1 MKLIA
6 ALLLIAP
13 TMLTA
18 AHAGGDGDSDRR
30 ARVQRSIYE
39 VATGQYRSAPQMY
52 EGRNAA
58 TRDRLRAGSSA
69 DPEYFQQENDNRY

>member
-18 AHAGGDGDSDRR
+18 AHAGSDDSERR
-30 ARVQRSIYE
+30 GERQRSIYE
-39 VATGQYRSAPQMY
+39 VATGQYRHSRDMH
-52 EGRNAA
+52 EGRNATTQA
-58 TRDRLRAGSSA
+58 PRHHDKRLKDGNG
-69 DPEYFQQENDNRY
+69 Y